1 MFSAL
6 ANNIGDYACNATSSI
21 SFYQS
26 VMSTTALV
34 LVQGKANVYLY
45 MCIIIFST
53 NMIIFDQK
61 LIYVL

>member
-6 ANNIGDYACNATSSI
+6 ANNTGDYACNATS

-34 LVQGKANVYLY
+34 LVQGKANMYMY
-45 MCIIIFST
+45 MCIIILDT
-53 NMIIFDQK
+53 CRIIFDPK
-61 LIYVL
+61 LMYIL